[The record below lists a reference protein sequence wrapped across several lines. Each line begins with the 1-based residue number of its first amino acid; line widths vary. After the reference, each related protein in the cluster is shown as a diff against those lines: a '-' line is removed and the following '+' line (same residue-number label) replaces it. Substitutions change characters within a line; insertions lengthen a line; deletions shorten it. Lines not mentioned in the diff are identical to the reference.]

1 MLKSISGVLL
11 SLSLTLSLAAHVS
24 GYVQQKGA
32 RKIIEEL
39 RSRDWRTRDLAIAKL
54 KRGKVKMTSE
64 LRGVLLKVLAKE
76 ADEYGRIRQRFKE
89 TGEPGGEEYGEY
101 VRDFLD
107 VIVPLVDEQ
116 AVPYLVELMDL
127 GDDIVRRLV
136 SFGRPAFE
144 PVLEKLGDTTIDVKA
159 IQVIGAWLTTKAGE
173 FLLSGE
179 REEVKRRLIEKAWR
193 DSRPEVK
200 LSAIKALSD
209 AGDLRAYDLFFE
221 YVFKHVTSVERPW
234 LRETSLRIL
243 GDWLKSGAL
252 RGRLKAVVKNKVISM
267 ALSDPAPY
275 VRIEAVRL
283 LAELGGADVKRVLE
297 RIAREDAASWRDAAG
312 RTIYPVRE
320 AAVQALQRLRPK

>member
-1 MLKSISGVLL
+1 MNISGIVL
-11 SLSLTLSLAAHVS
+11 SLFLTLSFAAHVS
-24 GYVQQKGA
+24 GYVQRKGA
-32 RKIIEEL
+32 KEIIEEL
-39 RSRDWRTRDLAIAKL
+39 RSRDWRTRDLAIAEL
-54 KRGKVKMTSE
+54 KGGKVEMTNE
-64 LRGVLLKVLAKE
+64 LRGVLLEVLAKE

-101 VRDFLD
+101 VRDVLD
-107 VIVPLVDEQ
+107 VVVPLVDEQ
-116 AVPYLVELMDL
+116 AAPYLAELMDL

-136 SFGRPAFE
+136 RFGRPAFE
-144 PVLEKLGDTTIDVKA
+144 PVLEKLGDTTIDIKA
-159 IQVIGAWLTTKAGE
+159 IQVIDAWLTTKAGE
-173 FLLSGE
+173 FLMSRE
-179 REEVKRRLIEKAWR
+179 REDVKRRLIEKAWR

-252 RGRLKAVVKNKVISM
+252 RGRPKVVVKNKVMSM

-275 VRIEAVRL
+275 VRVEAVRF
-283 LAELGGADVKRVLE
+283 LAEVGGADVIRVLKK
-297 RIAREDAASWRDAAG
+297 IAREDAASWRDASG

-320 AAVQALQRLRPK
+320 AAMQALQRLRPR